1 MPLCPAGCIISSA
14 SDMANW
20 MTMHLNGGNFS
31 GNPIVSGMHLS
42 SFDLEIS
49 EKSLSVTYAPSNAI
63 GQYAVFTKPTF
74 PVGVT
79 LGT

>member
-1 MPLCPAGCIISSA
+1 
-14 SDMANW
+14 MANW

-31 GNPIVSGMHLS
+31 GNPIVSGTYLV

-49 EKSLSVTYAPSNAI
+49 EKSLSVMYAPSNSMQ
-63 GQYAVFTKPTF
+63 QYAIYTKPTF

-79 LGT
+79 LGTLI